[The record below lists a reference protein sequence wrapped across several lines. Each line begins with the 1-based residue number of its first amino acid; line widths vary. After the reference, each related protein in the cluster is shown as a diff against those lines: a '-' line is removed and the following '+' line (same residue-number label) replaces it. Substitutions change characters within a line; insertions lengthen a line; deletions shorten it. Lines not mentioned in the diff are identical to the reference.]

1 MEYFSYKKKLEEKIN
16 LKDNFHMIESLKK
29 INEVINPNE
38 KNNLIEFENN
48 KKDIISIVK
57 LLKDDNKLFFSQ
69 LLDITAVDYPSREFR
84 FDIVYIL
91 QSLKKNKKIL
101 IKTKIRENDKVESIT
116 AIHKAADWY
125 ERECYDLFGI
135 EFNNHPDLRR
145 IMTDYNFEGYP
156 LRKDFPLTG
165 HTEVRY
171 DDLEKKVIYEPV
183 KLSQEFRNFDSESP
197 WEGMENKLFGDEK
210 SQNKD

>member
-1 MEYFSYKKKLEEKIN
+1 
-16 LKDNFHMIESLKK
+16 MIENLKK
-29 INEVINPNE
+29 INGIYNLAD
-38 KNNLIEFENN
+38 KNILIEAEFDKN
-48 KKDIISIVK
+48 KITDILKI
-57 LLKDDNKLFFSQ
+57 LKDENDFNFNQ

-84 FDIVYIL
+84 FDLIYIL
-91 QSLKKNKKIL
+91 QSLKKNKKIIL
-101 IKTKIRENDKVESIT
+101 KTFLEETDSIVSIT
-116 AIHKAADWY
+116 NIHKAADWY

-135 EFNNHPDLRR
+135 EFLNHPDLRR

-183 KLSQEFRNFDSESP
+183 KLIQEFRDFDGESP
-197 WEGMENKLFGDEK
+197 WEGMKNNLYGDEK
-210 SQNKD
+210 SNKD

>member
-1 MEYFSYKKKLEEKIN
+1 
-16 LKDNFHMIESLKK
+16 MIENLKK
-29 INEVINPNE
+29 INEIDKINE
-38 KNNLIEFENN
+38 DNNLIELYFTKTHLVEIC
-48 KKDIISIVK
+48 KK
-57 LLKDDNKLFFSQ
+57 LKDDNEFNFNQ

-84 FDIVYIL
+84 FDLIYIL
-91 QSLKKNKKIL
+91 QSLKQNKKIIL
-101 IKTKIRENDKVESIT
+101 KTSLKEGQPIASLTE
-116 AIHKAADWY
+116 IHKAANWY

-135 EFNNHPDLRR
+135 EFINHPDLRR

-183 KLSQEFRNFDSESP
+183 KLSQEFRNFDSDSP
-197 WEGMENKLFGDEK
+197 WEGMKNQLFGDEK
-210 SQNKD
+210 SSKDK

>member
-1 MEYFSYKKKLEEKIN
+1 MIEN
-16 LKDNFHMIESLKK
+16 LKQIKEL
-29 INEVINPNE
+29 ININE
-38 KNNLIEFENN
+38 KNNLIEIEFNKENTL
-48 KKDIISIVK
+48 KIFKILKEDIK
-57 LLKDDNKLFFSQ
+57 FNFNQ

-84 FDIVYIL
+84 FDIIYIL
-91 QSLKKNKKIL
+91 QSLKKNKKTIL
-101 IKTKIRENDKVESIT
+101 KTQIKDNEKIDSIT
-116 AIHKAADWY
+116 LIHKSADWY

-135 EFNNHPDLRR
+135 EFTNHPDLRR

-171 DDLEKKVIYEPV
+171 DDLSKKVIYEPV

-197 WEGMENKLFGDEK
+197 WEGIDNKLFGDEK
-210 SQNKD
+210 SQNED